1 MSRPTPISGFP
12 EWSPPQRMIEQYV
25 LDRIRNTF
33 ELYGFAPLEL
43 RAVEP
48 LSQLLRKG
56 ETSKEVYVVR
66 RLHEEAARPDQ
77 EAARPDQ
84 AAGDDTLGL
93 HFDLTV
99 PFARYVLENAGRL
112 QFPFRRYQIQKVW
125 RGERPQEGRYRE
137 FVQADIDI
145 VDRDTLA
152 PHHEAEMPLVIGDAL
167 GGLPLGDAGER
178 PAIRI
183 QVNNRK
189 VCEGFYRGIGLTD
202 PEAALHAIDRLDR
215 IGPEKVARLLVETA
229 GATEAQAKACLA
241 LAEISAPDASF
252 VDAVR
257 ALGVSD
263 PLLDEGLAELAR
275 VVEVAAEHAPGLCV
289 ADLRIARGLDY
300 YTGTVY
306 ETQLRGFERFGS
318 ICSGG
323 RYDNLVAAGGS
334 RFPGVGM
341 SIGVTRLL
349 GLLFGAG
356 ALSVS
361 RDVPTC
367 VLVALVDEDRRR
379 DSDRIAAALRRR
391 GIPTEVAPVAA
402 KYGKQIRFAQRRG
415 IPYVWFPGAGGVADG
430 GVADGG
436 GAVNGGG
443 DEVKDIRSGAQTPAD
458 PLTWTPPGE
467 DLRPTVTG
475 PSTPATT
482 GASTS
487 D

>member
-1 MSRPTPISGFP
+1 MSKPTPISGFP
-12 EWSPPQRMIEQYV
+12 EWTPAQRMIEQYV
-25 LDRIRNTF
+25 LDRIRDTF
-33 ELYGFAPLEL
+33 ELYGFAPLET

-48 LSQLLRKG
+48 LDQLLRKG
-56 ETSKEVYVVR
+56 ETSKEVYLIR
-66 RLHEEAARPDQ
+66 RL
-77 EAARPDQ
+77 Q
-84 AAGDDTLGL
+84 ADADADGPAGDDALGL

-99 PFARYVLENAGRL
+99 PFARYVLENAGKL

-137 FVQADIDI
+137 FLQADIDI

-167 GGLPLGDAGER
+167 RSLPI
-178 PAIRI
+178 PPVRI

-189 VCEGFYRGIGLTD
+189 ICEGFYQGIGLTD
-202 PEAALHAIDRLDR
+202 PESALRAVDKLDK
-215 IGPEKVARLLVETA
+215 IGPAKVAELLAQTA
-229 GATEAQAKACLA
+229 GASEAQAKAVLS

-252 VDAVR
+252 ADAVR

-263 PLLDEGLAELAR
+263 PMLDEGVEELVR
-275 VVEVAAEHAPGLCV
+275 VVETAAAHSPGLCV

-306 ETQLRGFERFGS
+306 ETQMVGYERFGS

-323 RYDNLVAAGGS
+323 RYDNLASAGAT
-334 RFPGVGM
+334 RFPGVGI

-367 VLVALVDEDRRR
+367 VLVAVTSEEQR
-379 DSDRIAAALRRR
+379 AASNRVAEALRSR
-391 GIPTEVAPVAA
+391 GVPTEVSPSAA
-402 KYGKQIRFAQRRG
+402 KFGKQIRYAERRG
-415 IPYVWFPGAGGVADG
+415 IPYVWFPGVDG
-430 GVADGG
+430 A
-436 GAVNGGG
+436 A
-443 DEVKDIRSGAQTPAD
+443 DEVKDIRSGEQAAAAAGE
-458 PLTWTPPGE
+458 WTPPRA
-467 DLRPTVTG
+467 DLRPLV
-475 PSTPATT
+475 S
-482 GASTS
+482 
-487 D
+487 